1 MELDEVQG
9 AGHSK
14 PPLCQATWQWISG
27 IADFKVSMG
36 TVVFIKCKALLS
48 HTLVLIQGDE
58 NTLRKGKH
66 GHVSL
71 TKIEN
76 NLIWTEKVQE
86 N

>member
-1 MELDEVQG
+1 
-9 AGHSK
+9 
-14 PPLCQATWQWISG
+14 
-27 IADFKVSMG
+27 MG
-36 TVVFIKCKALLS
+36 TVIFIKCKALLS